1 MTNFFFR
8 RHGLVFI
15 HIHKAGGTSIR
26 KSLGGKV
33 SSASGYMP
41 SEWLH
46 HPSFA
51 VVRDPVTRFLSAINM
66 FRCGVENGFST
77 FHDPQLPDLTVAQAL
92 DILEDNDVPFDRS
105 INSTT
110 SRLKHHL
117 LQQTHPYNCLHYAKN
132 ILRFENLNTDF
143 KCFSDKCKLSVDLPQ
158 LGSSRKSPNMIR
170 YLDLSG
176 EDLSR
181 IGKLYRSDFVQLGY
195 NLPLTK
201 SADDKV
207 MERKMTDP
215 WPKLR
220 FHLAGKE
227 IEACDH
233 LPDPEADLNPLMA
246 AIVTVD
252 QGRTWA
258 GRKRNL
264 TEHFLNLEPE
274 FHGVPRLAHV
284 LACVIVVLRRDP
296 NDIAARRLFQRIT
309 TEHGS
314 DLAKLIN
321 LRWLTSVCDTFM
333 DVAENSTDRATALA
347 GVLLAN
353 TIKLAETERRLFLP
367 RQQQPPCYSFS
378 KGGLLFD
385 GVITYWIDKGDM
397 IINMLRRA
405 ATFLEDGGVAA
416 PFVAEI
422 VSRMLDHDTV
432 WRRLMA
438 LRGQPSPAMAPQEI
452 AECLQRLLSGN
463 LDPS

>member
-1 MTNFFFR
+1 MTNFHFR
-8 RHGLVFI
+8 RHGIVFI
-15 HIHKAGGTSIR
+15 HIHKTGGTSIR
-26 KSLGGKV
+26 KALGDKV

-41 SEWLH
+41 GEWLQL
-46 HPSFA
+46 PSFA
-51 VVRDPVTRFLSAINM
+51 VVRDPITRLLSAINM
-66 FRCGVENGFST
+66 FRCGVENGISI
-77 FHDPQLPDLTVAQAL
+77 FHNPQMPDLTVARAL
-92 DILEDNDVPFDRS
+92 DILEDDEVPFDRS
-105 INSTT
+105 INSAT

-132 ILRFENLNTDF
+132 ILRFENLDTDF
-143 KCFSDKCKLSVDLPQ
+143 KCFSSEYKLSVDLPQ
-158 LGSSRKSPNMIR
+158 LGSSRKSLNMIT
-170 YLDLSG
+170 YFNLTG
-176 EDLSR
+176 EDFRR
-181 IGKLYRSDFVQLGY
+181 IGQLYRTDFVQLGY
-195 NLPLTK
+195 NLPMAK
-201 SADDKV
+201 SADGNA
-207 MERKMTDP
+207 MEREMTDP
-215 WPKLR
+215 WPKLHL
-220 FHLAGKE
+220 HLAGKE
-227 IEACDH
+227 MEARDH
-233 LPDPEADLNPLMA
+233 LPDPEVDLNPIMA
-246 AIVTVD
+246 AIVTVG

-274 FHGVPRLAHV
+274 FHGGPRLAHV

-314 DLAKLIN
+314 DLAKVMN

-333 DVAENSTDRATALA
+333 DVADNSTDRATAMA

-353 TIKLAETERRLFLP
+353 TIKLAETERRLFFP
-367 RQQQPPCYSFS
+367 HQPQPPCYSFS
-378 KGGLLFD
+378 KGGVLFD

-405 ATFLEDGGVAA
+405 ATFLEDGGIAA

-438 LRGQPSPAMAPQEI
+438 LRGQPSPEMAPQEI
-452 AECLQRLLSGN
+452 AECLQHILSG
-463 LDPS
+463 DRDAS